1 MTSLA
6 AVFAA
11 GLAVG
16 FLGFVFIGWAVQFV
30 SDRTNKSY
38 TRPATTEKYDLT
50 SNSYLILL
58 GRPPTFTPSSHVMNE
73 TPNTEGPEKAP
84 ERRVKSVNFTD
95 QALYDYA
102 SQRADNL
109 YGGNFSGYVTA
120 LIERDRSMGES
131 RRTFHDLEAK
141 ILQIIEP
148 YGGRLGKQTD
158 SFDFEV
164 PKLGV
169 VIEARSRFPRERNLE
184 YQLLSSMQKLSF
196 TSPLTRVI
204 VTFPNEISDAEKE
217 RFRQFETAG
226 IENLRACDLAEMEK
240 FLASLAQPDTA
251 ALEAALLN
259 QDKTNP
265 AKNRNNLPQSS

>member
-1 MTSLA
+1 MVADLA
-6 AVFAA
+6 D
-11 GLAVG
+11 G
-16 FLGFVFIGWAVQFV
+16 FLGLVFIGWVVQFV
-30 SDRTNKSY
+30 SERTSKSY
-38 TRPATTEKYDLT
+38 TGYATTEKYDLT

-58 GRPPTFTPSSHVMNE
+58 GEAPTFTPSSHVMNE
-73 TPNTEGPEKAP
+73 TPNTDGPEKAP

-95 QALYDYA
+95 LALYDYA

-120 LIERDRSMGES
+120 LIERDRSMAES

-148 YGGRLGKQTD
+148 YGGRLGKESD
-158 SFDFEV
+158 PFDFEV
-164 PKLGV
+164 PKLDV
-169 VIEARSRFPRERNLE
+169 VIEARSRFPRERHLE
-184 YQLLSSMQKLSF
+184 YQLLSSMQKVSF

-204 VTFPNEISDAEKE
+204 VTYPIDLADAEKE

-240 FLASLAQPDTA
+240 FLASLAQPETE
-251 ALEAALLN
+251 ALEDALLD
-259 QDKTNP
+259 QDNAGKPEKT
-265 AKNRNNLPQSS
+265 PQT

>member
-1 MTSLA
+1 VIGLA

-16 FLGFVFIGWAVQFV
+16 FFDLVFIGWAVQFV

-38 TRPATTEKYDLT
+38 TRPATIEKYELA

-58 GRPPTFTPSSHVMNE
+58 GGAPTFTPSSHVMNE

-120 LIERDRSMGES
+120 LIERDRSMAES

-141 ILQIIEP
+141 ILEIIEP
-148 YGGRLGKQTD
+148 YGGRLGKESD
-158 SFDFEV
+158 PFDFEV
-164 PKLGV
+164 PKLDV
-169 VIEARSRFPRERNLE
+169 VIEARSRFPRERHLE
-184 YQLLSSMQKLSF
+184 YQLLSSMQKVSF

-204 VTFPNEISDAEKE
+204 VTYPTDLADAEKE

-226 IENLRACDLAEMEK
+226 IENLRACDLAEMVK
-240 FLASLAQPDTA
+240 FLASLVQPDTES
-251 ALEAALLN
+251 LEDALLD
-259 QDKTNP
+259 QDNAGKP
-265 AKNRNNLPQSS
+265 KKSPQT